1 MQSCKFQTVQP
12 WSTGK
17 VRNAIQIAEQCPI
30 SFYLPN
36 IRMVEN
42 HLIPQMNIIFKVHI
56 VILNILWKDYH
67 GMTISMVEILPWI
80 DHVL

>member
-1 MQSCKFQTVQP
+1 
-12 WSTGK
+12 
-17 VRNAIQIAEQCPI
+17 
-30 SFYLPN
+30 
-36 IRMVEN
+36 MVEN